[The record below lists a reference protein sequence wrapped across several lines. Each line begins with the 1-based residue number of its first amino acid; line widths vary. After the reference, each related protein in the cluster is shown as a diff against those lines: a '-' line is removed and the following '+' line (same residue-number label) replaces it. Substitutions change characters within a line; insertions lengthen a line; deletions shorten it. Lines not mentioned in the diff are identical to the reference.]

1 MLESE
6 KAEGD
11 QPKRG
16 WSKTLDLDRKTLTS
30 NFVNRMETCL
40 RTIEE
45 AQDDLKEICAEANEA
60 EYSKRDVQAM
70 KKIAQLRLKDQIG
83 RAKEQLDA
91 LQRVSR
97 ACGLDLFD
105 WADTSH

>member
-11 QPKRG
+11 QPKRD

-30 NFVNRMETCL
+30 NFV
-40 RTIEE
+40 
-45 AQDDLKEICAEANEA
+45 
-60 EYSKRDVQAM
+60 
-70 KKIAQLRLKDQIG
+70 G

>member
-1 MLESE
+1 
-6 KAEGD
+6 
-11 QPKRG
+11 
-16 WSKTLDLDRKTLTS
+16 
-30 NFVNRMETCL
+30 
-40 RTIEE
+40 
-45 AQDDLKEICAEANEA
+45 
-60 EYSKRDVQAM
+60 M